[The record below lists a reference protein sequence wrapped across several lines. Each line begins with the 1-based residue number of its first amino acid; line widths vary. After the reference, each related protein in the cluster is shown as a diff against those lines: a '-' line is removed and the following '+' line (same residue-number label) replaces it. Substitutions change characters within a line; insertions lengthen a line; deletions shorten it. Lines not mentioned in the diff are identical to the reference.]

1 MGRIIRD
8 LNDAASFAREQE
20 VRSGV
25 EQRDEVLHNI
35 ERAGEPGTRPC
46 CSTLVRAVAGG
57 VGRARIVVRAEAR
70 AASGPKRILMV
81 WGGIEWLLAP
91 PSN

>member
-1 MGRIIRD
+1 
-8 LNDAASFAREQE
+8 
-20 VRSGV
+20 
-25 EQRDEVLHNI
+25 
-35 ERAGEPGTRPC
+35 
-46 CSTLVRAVAGG
+46 
-57 VGRARIVVRAEAR
+57 VVRAEAR